1 MTKFYIVILAFI
13 VMPLVTACE
22 SKTLKQEN
30 ADLKKQIEALKGS
43 NAKLEAQVKDLTA
56 KVEAI
61 TQKSTKSKK
70 MVEKAKPAV
79 KAPTNMIG
87 GTPVTLNPA
96 MIRGPENALVQIY
109 EFSSYQ

>member
-1 MTKFYIVILAFI
+1 MIRFSVVILAFI
-13 VMPLVTACE
+13 VMPLMTACE

-61 TQKSTKSKK
+61 TKPKK

-79 KAPTNMIG
+79 KAPINMIG
-87 GTPVTLNPA
+87 GTTVIVEPAMTRGHEKAPVT
-96 MIRGPENALVQIY
+96 IY